1 MPTADFEDAAV
12 NGAEVPPPQ
21 KSTDQIKDI
30 DIQLQQLLLS
40 SDPVRSSGNNNNNT
54 STTDDYLEQLAPILK
69 EALKTDSTD
78 SLLESLDNATKE
90 KDKEIDTICSGDHNE
105 YMDSV
110 QQLGQVTSESEL
122 IKSKVQDLGTRLNQ
136 TGQVLMDQKTHL
148 IECRRV
154 KTNVESAIHAVSAC
168 LQVLNLTNNVHELLQ
183 EKRKFAALKS
193 LDDLQNV
200 HLKEV
205 SNFGFAQL
213 INKSVPALTK
223 MVKNDTITDIER
235 WLNDNQQMNGVI
247 GKEAFE
253 YIERMRRQW
262 KDTQHDTPSLK
273 KYKFNSPVEKAY
285 REEDD
290 FFKVPKERIDFSH
303 LYECVLVHSSMS
315 KADEF
320 RHHFETDRKIHKDYL
335 IPSTLSF
342 QNANGEDDLAQFESV
357 LRNIAGFCII
367 DRMISRQIPSL
378 RPVKEIEDIWESLSQ
393 KLSTVLSTEITNN
406 VSSVETI
413 RKIKALMGNFLHA
426 MQSAGY
432 STSSIQPVLLTLFN
446 RYSRFLRETFDDH
459 FYTTL
464 QKDPYMPMQVN
475 KPELYQKIIQVAWY
489 EPDETELKSGFPR
502 YLPFSDIYPLCCAE
516 IQTFLNHHESFL
528 DDLPYDLNRI
538 EDTLR
543 KNLDDLLIGTVCNA
557 LDGKLRSTTREQVVQ
572 ILVNLEYFETAS
584 EYLTR
589 KLSEDRFSGRRGKI
603 TLDATTAFKRAR
615 KKAEERVFEL
625 VNTVVDDFLGLADYD
640 WYTTS
645 RTDQP
650 SSYLEDMVSFLKT
663 LVSSTLV
670 NLPNSVKSFVY
681 FDAFDHLAS
690 SLLRFLLE
698 AAPEKTTFE
707 ALHNFNVD
715 VTFLEKFI
723 HEIASDANNISLTQG
738 TVTELRQCVDL
749 ILSDDITEYNNI
761 DIRMKKYTRVKPE
774 TAQILFAKVSRDE
787 SSLPSNANHS
797 TPTENHH
804 NSHTNTPSP
813 SSKLMK
819 YYRTSVE
826 KLNDKMDR

>member
-1 MPTADFEDAAV
+1 ME
-12 NGAEVPPPQ
+12 NVPPSVQ
-21 KSTDQIKDI
+21 VESSEHVKDM
-30 DIQLQQLLLS
+30 DIQLQHLLLS
-40 SDPVRSSGNNNNNT
+40 SDPIVQHSS
-54 STTDDYLEQLAPILK
+54 SKTTDDYLEQLAPILK

-78 SLLESLDNATKE
+78 ALLEHLDNTTKE
-90 KDKEIDTICSGDHNE
+90 KDREIDAICSGDHNE

-110 QQLGQVTSESEL
+110 QQLGQVTSEANH
-122 IKSKVQDLGTRLNQ
+122 IKSKVTDLSTRLNQ
-136 TGQVLMDQKTHL
+136 SGQYLLERKNEL

-154 KTNVESAIHAVSAC
+154 KGNVESAIDAVSAC

-223 MVKNDTITDIER
+223 MVKNDTITDIEK
-235 WLNDNQQMNGVI
+235 WLNDNQHMNGVI
-247 GKEAFE
+247 GKEAFDYVE
-253 YIERMRRQW
+253 QMRRQW
-262 KDTQHDTPSLK
+262 KAQCQKNPALRR
-273 KYKFNSPVEKAY
+273 YKFNSPVEKSY
-285 REEDD
+285 RDGNGDD
-290 FFKVPKERIDFSH
+290 FFKGPKEKIDFSH

-320 RHHFETDRKIHKDYL
+320 QHHFETDRKIHKDYL
-335 IPSTLSF
+335 IPQSLSF
-342 QNANGEDDLAQFESV
+342 KNANGDDDLAQFESV

-393 KLSTVLSTEITNN
+393 KLSTVLSTEIEN
-406 VSSVETI
+406 VSGVETI
-413 RKIKALMGNFLHA
+413 RKIKSLLGNFLHA
-426 MQSAGY
+426 MQNAGY
-432 STSSIQPVLLTLFN
+432 NTKSIQPVLLTLFN
-446 RYSRFLRETFDDH
+446 QYSRFLRQTFDEH
-459 FYTTL
+459 FQSTL
-464 QKDPYMPMQVN
+464 QKDPYMPMQIN
-475 KPELYQKIIQVAWY
+475 KPELYSKIVQVAWY
-489 EPDETELKSGFPR
+489 QPDEHELKSQFPR

-528 DDLPYDLNRI
+528 DDLPYDLNKI

-543 KNLDDLLIGTVCNA
+543 NNLDDLLMTTVCKA
-557 LDGKLRSTTREQVVQ
+557 LEDKLRSTTREQVVQ

-584 EYLTR
+584 ENLTR
-589 KLSEDRFSGRRGKI
+589 RLSEDRFSGRRGKVV
-603 TLDATTAFKRAR
+603 LEATQAFKRAR

-640 WYTTS
+640 WNTTV

-670 NLPNSVKSFVY
+670 NLPHSVKSFVY

-690 SLLRFLLE
+690 SLLRFLLD
-698 AAPEKTTFE
+698 ASDTTTFE

-715 VTFLEKFI
+715 VTFLEEFI
-723 HEIASDANNISLTQG
+723 NEIASDANNISLTQG
-738 TVTELRQCVDL
+738 TVTELRQCVNL
-749 ILSDDITEYNNI
+749 ILSDDMTEYNNI
-761 DIRMKKYTRVKPE
+761 DIRMRKYTRVKPE
-774 TAQILFAKVSRDE
+774 TAQLLFGKVHYARSLIQHDE
-787 SSLPSNANHS
+787 GSESPQPNSSNS
-797 TPTENHH
+797 T
-804 NSHTNTPSP
+804 TNSP

-826 KLNDKMDR
+826 KLNDKMDRDHK